1 MKITRL
7 LTAALFVSSAAL
19 SADEPVTGYK
29 LFGPYVGFGFT
40 FAHGHAHD
48 LTQKTWGG
56 LGAYAAEFGLQF
68 DLPQTN
74 VQLRPNIGIARIL
87 GDAPTEDQPNIYDL
101 QGIYLGLDV
110 VYSPFENLPLS
121 FTTGPSFH
129 TWNVKKAAAII
140 PSMGETGL
148 KLGWRLGTTYAI
160 NKQFS
165 VTLDYTLTEWRI
177 GTSAPI
183 VPGFHPSRPAYF
195 TVKGNYK
202 F

>member
-7 LTAALFVSSAAL
+7 LTAAFFVSSVAL
-19 SADEPVTGYK
+19 SANEDDK
-29 LFGPYVGFGFT
+29 LLKPYIGLGFA

-56 LGAYAAEFGLQF
+56 PGAYAGELGLCF
-68 DLPQTN
+68 NLPQTN
-74 VQLRPNIGIARIL
+74 AQLRPNVGIARLL
-87 GDAPTEDQPNIYDL
+87 GGAPTEENPSIYDL
-101 QGIYLGLDV
+101 QGIYLGLDI

-129 TWNVKKAAAII
+129 TWNVVKAAAII
-140 PSMGETGL
+140 PAMGGTGM

-165 VTLDYTLTEWRI
+165 VTLDYALTEWRI
-177 GTSAPI
+177 SPAGSLI
-183 VPGFHPSRPAYF
+183 IPGYHPSRPCYF
-195 TVKGNYK
+195 TIKGSYS